1 MIANI
6 RCMVIDDDE
15 LDRLVL
21 QHHINQ
27 YDNLEIVASFD
38 SAEKAIPY
46 LDLPIDVLFINTNL
60 PGMSGIEFRKLA
72 YKIPICIFISSHSE
86 FAAEAFEINILDFI
100 KKPLKTERFHH
111 SLQKLFDFLEM
122 KEKSECLDILL
133 GENNIKIKEGST
145 IIQIK
150 VTDILYLEALKD
162 YTRIVTAEKK
172 HCILD
177 SLGNLLHQNYFDS
190 FVRIHRSYAVPKY
203 LIRSKTNHEVE
214 LTHRIKL
221 PIGRT
226 YKDNL
231 AFFDISNRSPDY

>member
-6 RCMVIDDDE
+6 KCMIIDDDE

-27 YDNLEIVASFD
+27 YDNIEIVASFD

-46 LDLPIDVLFINTNL
+46 LDLPVDVLFIETKL
-60 PGMSGIEFRKLA
+60 PGMSGIEFCKLA
-72 YKIPICIFISSHSE
+72 YKIPICIFMSSHCE
-86 FAAEAFEINILDFI
+86 FAAEAFELDILDFI
-100 KKPLKTERFHH
+100 KKPLKTDRIHH
-111 SLQKLFDFLEM
+111 SLQKLLDFLEM

-133 GENNIKIKEGST
+133 GENTIKIKEGST
-145 IIQIK
+145 ILQIK
-150 VTDILYLEALKD
+150 ITDILYLEALKD
-162 YTRIVTAEKK
+162 YTRIVTSEKK

-177 SLGNLLHQNYFDS
+177 SLGNLLHQNHFDS

-203 LIRSKTNHEVE
+203 LIRSKTSHEVE
-214 LTHRIKL
+214 LTHKIKL
-221 PIGRT
+221 PIGRS

-231 AFFDISNRSPDY
+231 AFFNMPN

>member
-1 MIANI
+1 MI
-6 RCMVIDDDE
+6 IDNNE

-21 QHHINQ
+21 HHHINQ
-27 YDNLEIVASFD
+27 YECIEIVASLD

-46 LDLPIDVLFINTNL
+46 LDLPIDVLFIDTNL
-60 PGMSGIEFRKLA
+60 PGMNGMEFSKLA
-72 YKIPICIFISSHSE
+72 HKIPICIFISSHPE
-86 FAAEAFEINILDFI
+86 FAIEAFELDILDFI
-100 KKPLKTERFHH
+100 KKPLKTERFHQ
-111 SLQKLFDFLEM
+111 SMLKLFDFLEM

-145 IIQIK
+145 ILQIK
-150 VTDILYLEALKD
+150 ITDILYLEALKD
-162 YTRIVTAEKK
+162 YTRIITSEKK

-177 SLGNLLHQNYFDS
+177 SIGNLLHQNYFDS

-203 LIRSKTNHEVE
+203 LIRSKTAHEVE
-214 LTHRIKL
+214 LVNHIKL

-231 AFFDISNRSPDY
+231 AFFNMPG